1 MCNLRFQKVAVS
13 RNAGSAESWELRLE
27 SSFADHSPLQLRPQ
41 WEVSWKPHLIGCSDI
56 LIDGPPISSTTVYY
70 YTPIHW
76 VWIFSDDWILFQFHF
91 RWDRV
96 RCVRWREG
104 GRTPTHPPFSRVARH
119 LANFRV
125 PRSQDGLCG
134 NVMSRDL
141 HFWSCSN
148 RRMRLYLGTVHKKR
162 EERVYGLLPNP
173 HWNHTPGDPSPGLVK
188 DQPSLTL
195 YVFIKSLCTLNPW
208 NWISYNSISID
219 LAHNKDAAKYLS
231 R

>member
-70 YTPIHW
+70 CTPIHW
-76 VWIFSDDWILFQFHF
+76 VWIFSDDWILFQFYF
-91 RWDRV
+91 RRDRV

-148 RRMRLYLGTVHKKR
+148 RRMRLYLERCTRKERKEYMAFYQTPIGTTHP
-162 EERVYGLLPNP
+162 E
-173 HWNHTPGDPSPGLVK
+173 TPPPV
-188 DQPSLTL
+188 
-195 YVFIKSLCTLNPW
+195 W
-208 NWISYNSISID
+208 
-219 LAHNKDAAKYLS
+219 
-231 R
+231 